1 MKIKRLLSALTAI
14 VCISASSALSASA
27 EQNEVI
33 TIDGYD
39 YEYWE
44 DPSYSDTTFVPDG
57 NGGFD
62 ASWSTDS
69 YCFFSKGLIK
79 TKPNSCNY
87 NVSYDISL
95 NVETNP
101 EIKGDNS
108 IVCAYAYYSEP
119 MTFFYVTDSYT
130 DEYPLTF
137 DKDDMK
143 YIGNYTSNGNTYD
156 IYYERIIQRSIA
168 GYETKFDQFFSVR
181 RDGKIEGNSAE
192 LKGSINMK
200 DSFDAIEKAGYKLGT
215 PDVISM
221 NVEAFRCKGSA
232 KLKSC
237 EITEITDSE
246 PDIIAGDLNGDERVD
261 SFDVVLCRQEIVNVQ
276 NDSKVNVLADI
287 DKNGKVQVNDL
298 VLIANFVLGK
308 KTYIS

>member
-79 TKPNSCNY
+79 TKHNSCNY

-101 EIKGDNS
+101 EIKGDKS
-108 IVCAYAYYSEP
+108 IV
-119 MTFFYVTDSYT
+119 
-130 DEYPLTF
+130 
-137 DKDDMK
+137 
-143 YIGNYTSNGNTYD
+143 
-156 IYYERIIQRSIA
+156 
-168 GYETKFDQFFSVR
+168 
-181 RDGKIEGNSAE
+181 
-192 LKGSINMK
+192 
-200 DSFDAIEKAGYKLGT
+200 
-215 PDVISM
+215 
-221 NVEAFRCKGSA
+221 
-232 KLKSC
+232 
-237 EITEITDSE
+237 
-246 PDIIAGDLNGDERVD
+246 
-261 SFDVVLCRQEIVNVQ
+261 
-276 NDSKVNVLADI
+276 
-287 DKNGKVQVNDL
+287 
-298 VLIANFVLGK
+298 
-308 KTYIS
+308 